1 MLILKNLMQY
11 VLTGGDESNPRNYKY
26 AIEDLP
32 VWATIQD
39 SSVDDDVST
48 NATTHSPMK
57 FFPAEQF
64 DGPYYRTNKIVQ
76 GNMD

>member
-26 AIEDLP
+26 AIKDLP
-32 VWATIQD
+32 VWTTIQD

-48 NATTHSPMK
+48 NATTLILRWK
-57 FFPAEQF
+57 FSLQ
-64 DGPYYRTNKIVQ
+64 NSL
-76 GNMD
+76 MDHIIGQT